1 MDLRVLKYFVTIVEE
16 RTMNQAAL
24 KLNISQPP
32 LSMEIRK
39 LEEELETKLFY
50 RNAKKLELT
59 EAGKFLYK
67 RALNLLSMAESIQL
81 DIKNIM
87 NYQTLRIGMMSSSYG
102 LYSTGIMKKYKS
114 LYPNVQFEIFEG
126 NTYELM
132 DKLNQNMIE
141 LAIIRTPFDTLNH
154 IEAHFLKP
162 EPMVAI
168 GSQDFFNSKDKI
180 TIEELANYPI
190 IYYKRFE
197 GLLKEVFIDHQVE
210 LKTNYKNH
218 DTRTTLL
225 LAEQNLGVG
234 IVPKMASSLIHKN
247 LIVREIDDE
256 KLITTPAI
264 VHKGNTKLST
274 QASNFIQ
281 LFINQ

>member
-16 RTMNQAAL
+16 GTMNQAAL

-32 LSMEIRK
+32 LSMEMRK

-102 LYSTGIMKKYKS
+102 LYSTGIMKKYKA

-126 NTYELM
+126 NTYE
-132 DKLNQNMIE
+132 
-141 LAIIRTPFDTLNH
+141 FC
-154 IEAHFLKP
+154 
-162 EPMVAI
+162 
-168 GSQDFFNSKDKI
+168 
-180 TIEELANYPI
+180 
-190 IYYKRFE
+190 
-197 GLLKEVFIDHQVE
+197 LLY
-210 LKTNYKNH
+210 T
-218 DTRTTLL
+218 
-225 LAEQNLGVG
+225 
-234 IVPKMASSLIHKN
+234 S
-247 LIVREIDDE
+247 
-256 KLITTPAI
+256 
-264 VHKGNTKLST
+264 
-274 QASNFIQ
+274 
-281 LFINQ
+281 